1 IRFSLQLPRR
11 AGLQRHRPHDCG
23 DQGRGRQETDISSI
37 SLSRTIVSRPSDS
50 CGGGSAVGESD
61 ELSQTDLALLGALK
75 TIIDIILVSGR
86 AEPRAFDKSFGSL
99 EDAYLKQGDAKAS
112 ALLRLLR
119 DFANNPERATA
130 RELDGILRQTPPAG
144 SA

>member
-1 IRFSLQLPRR
+1 MS
-11 AGLQRHRPHDCG
+11 
-23 DQGRGRQETDISSI
+23 EN
-37 SLSRTIVSRPSDS
+37 
-50 CGGGSAVGESD
+50 E

-75 TIIDIILVSGR
+75 TIIDITLGSGL

-99 EDAYLKQGDAKAS
+99 EEAYLKQGDAKAS

-119 DFANNPERATA
+119 DFANNPDREKA
-130 RELDGILRQTPPAG
+130 RQIDRVLRVTPPAG